1 MNIFTQ
7 YIISQ
12 TGNKYLAQEQLH
24 QLENNIFANVCLY
37 YPHPEIQRLLRIKVW
52 SCSILVIWPFFF
64 SSLILVVATGY
75 PNNSRNSISVTS
87 SSSFSNVIIEYIY
100 SNSLGLQCMYTST
113 WLFFTKNWMFWTS
126 WNFTNFNGI
135 SFSPFNCCSLMSMS
149 CTYYDNDY

>member
-24 QLENNIFANVCLY
+24 QLENNIFANICLY

-52 SCSILVIWPFFF
+52 SCSILAIWPFFL

-100 SNSLGLQCMYTST
+100 SNSLGLQCIPVPDYSSQKTECSEHLEISQTST
-113 WLFFTKNWMFWTS
+113 GFLFLPSIADHLCRCPVHITTTIIN
-126 WNFTNFNGI
+126 
-135 SFSPFNCCSLMSMS
+135 
-149 CTYYDNDY
+149 